1 VDNPRDEFRANEEIQ
16 TLQHFLDQLVELNK
30 RLAAL
35 EEVHESR
42 ELQDEKT
49 SKKPPDS
56 QPPER

>member
-1 VDNPRDEFRANEEIQ
+1 MGDPHDEFRANEEIQ

-35 EEVHESR
+35 EKVR
-42 ELQDEKT
+42 EPRERQDET
-49 SKKPPDS
+49 SEKPPDS